1 MYSAGEQL
9 RGYRPYM
16 AHEKSKVTIYDVA
29 DRAGVAISTVSR
41 VLNNSSDVSEPT
53 RVRVLKAIDEL
64 EFRPDRTAKSLAQ
77 KGTKSFAV
85 AIPTFTMPFHTE
97 LLKGIRFRLRN
108 HDIDLLLCDLGS
120 KSPHQTLMNFL
131 SRGAVDGLL
140 LVGVPVEDH
149 IAHELRALH
158 APVVLIGTHHAG
170 FDSFY
175 WDDRAGAA
183 AAIDHLVALGHKRIG
198 VITSHT
204 ASSVQVERLKGVEA
218 AMQKAGLPFGPD
230 LEFAGQ
236 TAKHA
241 GFSEETG
248 YEAMEQVLEEAPD
261 ITAVFAMSDV
271 QAVGAWKAVHD
282 SGRDVPG
289 DMAIIGYDDIKTS
302 YYIGLSS
309 VDQRMHWVGEEAT
322 GLLLKR
328 MEGADQDHPIRR
340 IIVPEMIA
348 RSSTRSH

>member
-1 MYSAGEQL
+1 MTQ
-9 RGYRPYM
+9 
-16 AHEKSKVTIYDVA
+16 EKSKVTIYDVA

-53 RVRVLKAIDEL
+53 RMRVLKAIEDL

-77 KGTKSFAV
+77 KATKSFAV

-108 HDIDLLLCDLGS
+108 QDIDLLLCDLGS
-120 KSPHQTLMNFL
+120 TSPHQTLMNFL
-131 SRGAVDGLL
+131 GRGAVDGLL
-140 LVGVPVEDH
+140 LVGVPVEDR

-158 APVVLIGTHHAG
+158 APVVLIGTEHAD
-170 FDSFY
+170 FDSFH

-183 AAIDHLVALGHKRIG
+183 SAIDHLAGFGHRHIA

-204 ASSVQVERLKGVEA
+204 PGSVQNERLKGVES
-218 AMQKAGLPFGPD
+218 AMRRAGLEFGEE
-230 LEFAGQ
+230 LIFSGQ
-236 TAKHA
+236 TGKHA
-241 GFSEETG
+241 GFSEEAG
-248 YEAMEQVLEEAPD
+248 YEAMEQILKDRPD
-261 ITAVFAMSDV
+261 VTAVFAMSDV
-271 QAVGAWKAVHD
+271 QAVGAWKAVRD

-289 DMAIIGYDDIKTS
+289 DVAIVGYDDIKAS

-309 VDQRMHWVGEEAT
+309 VDQRMHWVGEEST

-328 MEGADQDHPIRR
+328 MEGGVEDRPVDRL
-340 IIVPEMIA
+340 IVPELVA
-348 RSSTRSH
+348 RGSSVPS

>member
-1 MYSAGEQL
+1 
-9 RGYRPYM
+9 M

-53 RVRVLKAIDEL
+53 RILVLKAIEAL

-77 KGTKSFAV
+77 KATKSFAV
-85 AIPTFTMPFHTE
+85 AIPTFTMPFHNE
-97 LLKGIRFRLRN
+97 ILKGIRFRLRN

-140 LVGVPVEDH
+140 LVGVPVEDR
-149 IAHELRALH
+149 IAQELRALH
-158 APVVLIGTHHAG
+158 APVVLIGTRHQD

-175 WDDRAGAA
+175 WDNRAGAA
-183 AAIDHLVALGHKRIG
+183 AAIDHLAALGHEHIG
-198 VITSHT
+198 IITSHT
-204 ASSVQVERLKGVEA
+204 PSSVQDERLQGIEA
-218 AMQKAGLPFGPD
+218 ATKKAGLSFGP
-230 LEFAGQ
+230 EMVFTGQ
-236 TAKHA
+236 TEKHA
-241 GFSEETG
+241 GFSEEAG
-248 YEAMEQVLEEAPD
+248 YEAMEQILKESPN

-282 SGRDVPG
+282 SDREVPADV
-289 DMAIIGYDDIKTS
+289 AIVGYDDIKSS

-322 GLLLKR
+322 GLLLQR
-328 MEGADQDHPIRR
+328 MQGADDDQPVDRL
-340 IIVPEMIA
+340 IVPEMIA
-348 RSSTRSH
+348 RTSSKSY

>member
-1 MYSAGEQL
+1 
-9 RGYRPYM
+9 M
-16 AHEKSKVTIYDVA
+16 ANEKSKVTIYDVA
-29 DRAGVAISTVSR
+29 DQAGVAISTVSR

-53 RVRVLKAIDEL
+53 RIRVLKAIDEL

-77 KGTKSFAV
+77 KTTKSFAV

-120 KSPHQTLMNFL
+120 TSPYQTLMNFL

-140 LVGVPVEDH
+140 LVGVHVEDRL
-149 IAHELRALH
+149 IYELRALH
-158 APVVLIGTHHAG
+158 APVVLIGTRHPDL
-170 FDSFY
+170 DSFY

-183 AAIDHLVALGHKRIG
+183 AAVEHLLALGHEHIG

-204 ASSVQVERLKGVEA
+204 PSSVQDERLNGIEA
-218 AMQKAGLPFGPD
+218 AMRQAGLLFGPD
-230 LEFAGQ
+230 IIFAGQ
-236 TAKHA
+236 TEKHA
-241 GFSEETG
+241 GFSEEAG
-248 YEAMEQVLEEAPD
+248 YEAMEQILKEATHV
-261 ITAVFAMSDV
+261 TAVFAMSDV
-271 QAVGAWKAVHD
+271 QAIGAWKAVRD

-289 DMAIIGYDDIKTS
+289 EMAIIGYDDIKSS

-328 MEGADQDHPIRR
+328 MEGNDRDKPVDRV
-340 IIVPEMIA
+340 IVPELIA
-348 RSSTRSH
+348 RSSTMRA